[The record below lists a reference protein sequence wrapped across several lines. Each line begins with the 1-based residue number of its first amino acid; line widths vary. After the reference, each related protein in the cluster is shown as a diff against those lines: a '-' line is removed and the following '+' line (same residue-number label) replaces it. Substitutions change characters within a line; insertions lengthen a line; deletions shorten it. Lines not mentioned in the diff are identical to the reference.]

1 MTLNKAFIG
10 IAAMGALAAVGF
22 GALRFH
28 YAEEVLGSDGLPQNL
43 VVSVPTH
50 TPPATLI
57 CTNGANRTTF
67 VMDIEKS
74 VILSA
79 DLSRQVYRIGNWDA
93 PTRLFQNVPFTE
105 NETTIRWVWVT
116 GDGRD
121 NNYYYLNRNTLQM
134 KLVAERFT
142 PEHMFADGRHYSSDE
157 SQCQLLRRQL

>member
-10 IAAMGALAAVGF
+10 IAIMGALAAIGL

-28 YAEEVLGSDGLPQNL
+28 YAEEVHGSDGLTQNL
-43 VVSVPTH
+43 VASVSTH

-57 CTNGANRTTF
+57 CTDGDNRTTF
-67 VMDIEKS
+67 IMDIEKS

-79 DLSRQVYRIGNWDA
+79 DLSLQVYRLGNWDT
-93 PTRLFQNVPFTE
+93 PRRLFQNVPFTE
-105 NETTIRWVWVT
+105 NEAIITWVWIT
-116 GDGRD
+116 SDGRD

-142 PEHMFADGRHYSSDE
+142 PEHMFADDRHYSSGE